1 MKIAIMQPYFLPYL
15 GYFQLISC
23 VELFVIC
30 DNFQY
35 TRHGW
40 INRNRYLQDGKDAI
54 FSVPIKGDSQS
65 KYICERQVAPEFEA
79 PKILNLLRNAYKKS
93 PHFDVTIDLV
103 ERILSYPD
111 KNLFNFVANSIAQ
124 TCAHL
129 GINLKMGKTS
139 EVSIDHSL
147 KKEDRALALCSAL
160 GADVYVNS
168 IGGKEL
174 YSKQNF
180 SDRNIDLKFLQTDP
194 IIYKQFDGEFIPS
207 LSIVDVMMFN
217 PLCSIRKWLESSYEL
232 V

>member
-79 PKILNLLRNAYKKS
+79 AKILNLLRNAYKKS

-124 TCAHL
+124 ICAHL
-129 GINLKMGKTS
+129 EINLKMGKTS

-194 IIYKQFDGEFIPS
+194 IIYKQFDREFIPS

-217 PLCSIRKWLESSYEL
+217 PLCSIRKWLESSYQL

>member
-1 MKIAIMQPYFLPYL
+1 MQPYFLPYL

-40 INRNRYLQDGKDAI
+40 INRNRYLQDGTDAI

-79 PKILNLLRNAYKKS
+79 AKILNLLRNAYKKS

-103 ERILSYPD
+103 ERILGYPD

-124 TCAHL
+124 ICAHL
-129 GINLKMGKTS
+129 VINLKMGKTS

-194 IIYKQFDGEFIPS
+194 IIYKQFNGEFIPS

>member
-1 MKIAIMQPYFLPYL
+1 
-15 GYFQLISC
+15 
-23 VELFVIC
+23 
-30 DNFQY
+30 
-35 TRHGW
+35 
-40 INRNRYLQDGKDAI
+40 
-54 FSVPIKGDSQS
+54 
-65 KYICERQVAPEFEA
+65 
-79 PKILNLLRNAYKKS
+79 
-93 PHFDVTIDLV
+93 
-103 ERILSYPD
+103 
-111 KNLFNFVANSIAQ
+111 
-124 TCAHL
+124 
-129 GINLKMGKTS
+129 MGKTS

-194 IIYKQFDGEFIPS
+194 IIYKQFGGEFIPS